1 MSLRSLRALCLTSF
15 FIADVRDGLG
25 PFLGIFLTE
34 RHWTPD
40 DIGILMTAGGLAGL
54 LATLP
59 AGFITDTSR
68 NKRAVLALLCLLI
81 TLSTL
86 LLWFSQQSGVVAV
99 SQIITGIC
107 AAFVGPLITGITLG
121 LTGQSGFSAQM
132 GKNEAFN
139 HAGNFMTALM
149 AGGIAWYWGVG
160 GIFLL
165 MTCTTLLTLC
175 ALLAIRNKDI
185 DNNAA
190 RGLSSP
196 ANLPVPG
203 FAVLIKNRALFVTGL
218 TLLLFHLANAALLPM
233 LSMSLNQPRLVC
245 SGHCHYFSG
254 RDDPRRHLGRT
265 ENRTLRL
272 LAINYAG
279 AAGDAGA
286 CGAGGVHRRAVD
298 DDPGANSRRAGRW
311 HPRRRGTVVYCCAVA
326 RERARQ
332 CRAERGDVDA
342 GRWGID
348 EPGVNRHDSRAL
360 LLCDGIQRAERDCAG
375 GRPALVARCSPN
387 LGNRQYAGWGI
398 AATRRHTYASSLGQV
413 SPFSSCCRLP
423 SVVSEMLIS
432 ASAVRNAW

>member
-68 NKRAVLALLCLLI
+68 SKRTVLALVCLLI

-86 LLWFSQQSGVVAV
+86 LLWFSQQSGIVAV
-99 SQIITGIC
+99 SQIVTGIC
-107 AAFVGPLITGITLG
+107 AAFVGPLIAGITLG

-139 HAGNFMTALM
+139 HGGNFVTALI

-175 ALLAIRNKDI
+175 ALLAIRNGDI
-185 DNNAA
+185 DNDAA
-190 RGLSSP
+190 RGLSSS
-196 ANLPVPG
+196 ASLPVPG
-203 FAVLIKNRALFVTGL
+203 FAVLITNRALFVTGL

-233 LSMSLNQPRLVC
+233 LSMRVAAAPASINPGLYAAGTVIISQAVMIPVAIWVANRIDRYGYWRLIMLALLALLVMPVRAALAASTDAPLMMIPVQILDGLAAGILGVAVPSFIVVLLRG
-245 SGHCHYFSG
+245 SGHVNAGQSVVMLMQGVGASMSPALTGTIAGHYSFATAFSV
-254 RDDPRRHLGRT
+254 LS
-265 ENRTLRL
+265 
-272 LAINYAG
+272 AI
-279 AAGDAGA
+279 
-286 CGAGGVHRRAVD
+286 
-298 DDPGANSRRAGRW
+298 
-311 HPRRRGTVVYCCAVA
+311 
-326 RERARQ
+326 
-332 CRAERGDVDA
+332 
-342 GRWGID
+342 
-348 EPGVNRHDSRAL
+348 
-360 LLCDGIQRAERDCAG
+360 
-375 GRPALVARCSPN
+375 ALVAVLLWWCFAHRTWETDSTP
-387 LGNRQYAGWGI
+387 GGA
-398 AATRRHTYASSLGQV
+398 
-413 SPFSSCCRLP
+413 
-423 SVVSEMLIS
+423 
-432 ASAVRNAW
+432 

>member
-34 RHWTPD
+34 RHWAPD

-68 NKRAVLALLCLLI
+68 SKRTVLALVCLLI

-86 LLWFSQQSGVVAV
+86 LLWFSQQSAVVAV
-99 SQIITGIC
+99 SQIVSGIC
-107 AAFVGPLITGITLG
+107 AAFVGPLIAGITLG

-139 HAGNFMTALM
+139 HGGNFVTALI

-175 ALLAIRNKDI
+175 ALLAIRNGDI
-185 DNNAA
+185 DNDAA
-190 RGLSSP
+190 RGLSSS
-196 ANLPVPG
+196 ASLPVPG

-233 LSMSLNQPRLVC
+233 LSMRVAAAPASINPGLYAAGTVIISQAVMIPVAIWVANRIDRYGYWRLIMLALLVMPVRAALAASTDAPLMMIPVQILDGLAAGILGVAVPSFIVVLLRG
-245 SGHCHYFSG
+245 SGHVNAGQSVVMLMQGVGASMSPALTGTIAGHYSFATAFSV
-254 RDDPRRHLGRT
+254 LS
-265 ENRTLRL
+265 
-272 LAINYAG
+272 AI
-279 AAGDAGA
+279 
-286 CGAGGVHRRAVD
+286 
-298 DDPGANSRRAGRW
+298 
-311 HPRRRGTVVYCCAVA
+311 
-326 RERARQ
+326 
-332 CRAERGDVDA
+332 
-342 GRWGID
+342 
-348 EPGVNRHDSRAL
+348 
-360 LLCDGIQRAERDCAG
+360 
-375 GRPALVARCSPN
+375 ALVAVLLWWCFAHRTWETDSTPD
-387 LGNRQYAGWGI
+387 GA
-398 AATRRHTYASSLGQV
+398 
-413 SPFSSCCRLP
+413 
-423 SVVSEMLIS
+423 
-432 ASAVRNAW
+432 